1 MNTKKIVYTPFENKN
16 NAYINITKNIL
27 AELGFTLM
35 EFNSKNL
42 NDCDYIIFNWWEN
55 LPNNCIK
62 KIYYYIQK
70 YHILKALKRKGT
82 KIITVF
88 HNKQPHDNK
97 VTYLQKKIIDKLFF
111 FADKII
117 ILSKQS
123 VEFIENPEYKEKTFY
138 IPHPNYIEENKKKY
152 IERNI
157 SNKLNL
163 MFFGLVRPYKNIE
176 LILDIA
182 TSFKNEPINFKIVGH
197 PFSSKYKEYIQQQCK
212 NIDNV
217 QCDLRFI
224 GDNEISELFENCDV
238 LILPYDQQS
247 SLNSGTVILSFSNKK
262 TVICPKISTLGDFDS
277 SDFYSYS
284 YLNEKEHK
292 EELYKT
298 VKMIL
303 NDYKKDKKI
312 IEDKG
317 YRLYKEVAKNNSKN
331 AIKEKYVKLFEE
343 LEL

>member
-62 KIYYYIQK
+62 KIYYYIHK

-138 IPHPNYIEENKKKY
+138 IPHPNYIEENKKIY

-182 TSFKNEPINFKIVGH
+182 VRFKNEPINFKIVGQ
-197 PFSSKYKEYIQQQCK
+197 PFNSKYKEFIQQQCK

-224 GDNEISELFENCDV
+224 GDNEISELFANCDA

-292 EELYKT
+292 EELYRT
-298 VKMIL
+298 VKMML